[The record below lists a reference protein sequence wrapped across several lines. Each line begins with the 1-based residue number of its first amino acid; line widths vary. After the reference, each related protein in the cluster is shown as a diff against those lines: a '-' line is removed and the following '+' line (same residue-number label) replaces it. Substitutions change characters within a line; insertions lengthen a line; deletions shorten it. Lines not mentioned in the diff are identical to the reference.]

1 MPYYVSSRTAALAL
15 VAAFAF
21 ATVPAAHA
29 EGPASYYRTSDTIKA
44 GLPVS
49 NAVRVGDVLYVS
61 NQLGNPPTGGAVVSD
76 SLAGQLDQTM
86 SNIDIVL
93 AGNGLK
99 RDAIFRCMIAL
110 KDIADL
116 PELNRLWSGY
126 FKPDRL
132 PVRNVIGVTGLPLNA
147 RVTVECQAATGG

>member
-1 MPYYVSSRTAALAL
+1 MPHRFPPRAAALAL
-15 VAAFAF
+15 IAAFAL
-21 ATVPAAHA
+21 AAAPETHA
-29 EGPASYYRTSDTIKA
+29 AGPASYYRTPETAKA

-49 NAVRVGDVLYVS
+49 NAVRVGDVLYVL
-61 NQLGNPPTGGAVVSD
+61 NQLGNGPAGGPIVSD

-86 SNIDIVL
+86 TNIDIVL

-116 PELNRLWSGY
+116 PELNRLWPGY
-126 FKPDRL
+126 FKSDRL

-147 RVTVECQAATGG
+147 RVSVECQAAAGG